1 MRASRQS
8 VVLIGLAT
16 FGIVLAG
23 LAGIG
28 LDHLDEAR
36 RGEVE
41 RLRTAVEMLAPR
53 AAGLMAESSE
63 AADAQIRAWAAASG
77 LRVTLIAADGRV
89 HADSWTLPGLLGRL
103 ENHLGRPEV
112 QAALRGTTGV
122 SRRRS
127 VTTDHPTTYV
137 ARLVGPAQQPLGF
150 LRLATESRPDFFP
163 WAGVLV
169 AALAAVV
176 AAALARHAA
185 SLTHARVARHLQPW
199 TDLPADAGLEVMAEE
214 AVRRFGEERDGL
226 RLELDATRTAVGQL
240 EDGVVLLDRG
250 ERVRFANPA
259 ADLLGEGLVVGRPLV
274 EAVRAPE
281 VLSLVRDALTTGRT
295 RHATAVVGGRELLLR
310 ASPFEDRALAVALV
324 ARDTSGQRNLER
336 ARRALVADLA
346 HELRTPLTVLGG
358 LAEELRLDGTAEEA
372 LLGTLDRQVRRLATF
387 AGELEELARIESG
400 QLKLNPVEVDVL
412 GVARGVVADHR
423 PAAEKAGLELVLG
436 GDASPIITDP
446 VRLAQVLSNLVD
458 NAIRYNRPGGQVRI
472 AVERSAESARVR
484 VEDTGLGIP
493 AADVPLVFQRFYRV
507 HRGSGPKEGSGLGLA
522 VVKHLVQALGGSV
535 QLASQEGQGTQV
547 TVTLPTKVTA
557 K

>member
-8 VVLIGLAT
+8 ALLIGLAT
-16 FGIVLAG
+16 FGIVLTG
-23 LAGIG
+23 LAAIG
-28 LDHLDEAR
+28 FRHLDAAR
-36 RGEVE
+36 QAEVE

-53 AAGLMAESSE
+53 AAELMAESSE
-63 AADAQIRAWAAASG
+63 DADAQIRAWAAASG

-89 HADSWTLPGLLGRL
+89 HADSWTLPTLLGRL

-112 QAALRGTTGV
+112 RAALRGTTGV

-127 VTTDHPTTYV
+127 VTTDRPTTYV

-163 WAGVLV
+163 WAGLLV

-176 AAALARHAA
+176 AAALARHGA
-185 SLTHARVARHLQPW
+185 SVTHAGVACHLRPW

-214 AVRRFGEERDGL
+214 AARRFEEELDAL

-250 ERVRFANPA
+250 ERVRFANPSA
-259 ADLLGEGLVVGRPLV
+259 ALLGEGLVVGRPLV

-295 RHATAVVGGRELLLR
+295 RHATTVVGGRELLLR
-310 ASPFEDRALAVALV
+310 ASSFEDHALAVALV

-358 LAEELRLDGTAEEA
+358 LAEELRLDGGADEE
-372 LLGTLDRQVRRLATF
+372 LLGTLDRQVRRLAAF
-387 AGELEELARIESG
+387 AAELEELARIESG
-400 QLKLNPVEVDVL
+400 QLKLNPAEVDLL
-412 GVARGVVADHR
+412 GVVRGVVADHR
-423 PAAEKAGLELVLG
+423 PAADNAGLELVLG
-436 GDASPIITDP
+436 GDAAHVTTDP
-446 VRLAQVLSNLVD
+446 VRLAQVLSNLLD
-458 NAIRYNRPGGQVRI
+458 NAIRYNRPGGQVRVS
-472 AVERSAESARVR
+472 VEQAAESVRVR

-522 VVKHLVQALGGSV
+522 IVKHLVQALGGSV

-547 TVTLPTKVTA
+547 TVTLPA
-557 K
+557 KGPAR